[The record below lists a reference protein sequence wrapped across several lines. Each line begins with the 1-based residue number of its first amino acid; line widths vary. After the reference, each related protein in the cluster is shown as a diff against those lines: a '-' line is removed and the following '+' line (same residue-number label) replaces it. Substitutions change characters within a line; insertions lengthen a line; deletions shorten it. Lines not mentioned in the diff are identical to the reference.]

1 MPYDNAKYQFGGDS
15 VTAIQEAIINFI
27 REYPYKYPPTVREIG
42 AGVGLKS
49 SPTVHSHLTAL
60 VSQGL
65 IERRPNSPR
74 CIAVV
79 ESCP

>member
-1 MPYDNAKYQFGGDS
+1 MTPRQ
-15 VTAIQEAIINFI
+15 QEIIDFI
-27 REYPYKYPPTVREIG
+27 RDYPYQYPPTVREIA

-49 SPTVHSHLTAL
+49 SSTVHTHLNAL
-60 VSQGL
+60 VKQGL

-79 ESCP
+79 ESCL